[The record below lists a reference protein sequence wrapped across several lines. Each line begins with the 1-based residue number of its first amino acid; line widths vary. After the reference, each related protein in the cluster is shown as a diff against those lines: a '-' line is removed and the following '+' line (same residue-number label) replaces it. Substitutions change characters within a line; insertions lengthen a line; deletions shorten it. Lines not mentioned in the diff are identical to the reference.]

1 MQDVDLVEGDDDG
14 TGEGT
19 DRHAPRSG
27 GGDAAGPPPGTGPT
41 GAGPVGSTSG
51 ARNAPSTAPSTHD
64 RHRRRRLVVLTATT
78 LVLVVAGAAAVQA
91 RDDARE
97 RARVASISA
106 DVALV
111 AEPLTDPP
119 TTRWTTPATSVL
131 GWSVRVDD
139 ALVGVSADGADGP
152 EVLAV
157 DTATGAELWRTAV
170 PTRAVADD
178 PDRPEAR
185 SPVVEPPAA
194 RSLADT
200 CVAHPAVE
208 HAVACLVTDAD
219 RLIPDGG
226 SATPR
231 PTVVAMVVL
240 DTRDGRLLQDLTD
253 DLPHPTPTRITTTG
267 DGPAVWD
274 VADDVL
280 RVRAFTRDG
289 DVAWDHEAS
298 APPDGRRDVTPLAD
312 GVLAVITPRTV
323 QLLDTAG
330 RVLRVVDLPPDS
342 SVERLDA
349 ARLVVAPGAETYQR
363 SSDGSSTTTPDE
375 LLVVG
380 VHGEVRV
387 EGRYVPSEDDGSV
400 PGLLLTQVDRRTLQA
415 WDGDGTPLW
424 TWALDGAASSFDQDA
439 STTVLDGRVLLA
451 SPGRLVALDAWSGA
465 ELWRSA
471 ELTSARIMTDGH
483 LVVGVAQRREHGEGG
498 ELVALR
504 RDDGTVAWRAPLPA
518 GADGAVV
525 AFGLLVA
532 YESREDGALAVLH
545 VLGPP
550 G

>member
-14 TGEGT
+14 TGEGA

-27 GGDAAGPPPGTGPT
+27 GGDAAGQPP
-41 GAGPVGSTSG
+41 GSTSG

-64 RHRRRRLVVLTATT
+64 RRRRRRLIVLTATT
-78 LVLVVAGAAAVQA
+78 LVLVVAGAAAGQA
-91 RDDARE
+91 RADARE

-106 DVALV
+106 DVALI

-119 TTRWTTPATSVL
+119 TTRWTAPATSVL
-131 GWSVRVDD
+131 GWAVRADD

-157 DTATGAELWRTAV
+157 DTATGAERWRTAV

-178 PDRPEAR
+178 PDHPEAR

-208 HAVACLVTDAD
+208 HAVACLVTDAAG
-219 RLIPDGG
+219 LVPDGG
-226 SATPR
+226 STTPR
-231 PTVVAMVVL
+231 PTVAAMVVL
-240 DTRDGRLLQDLTD
+240 DTRDGRLLQDLSD

-267 DGPAVWD
+267 DGPAVWGF
-274 VADDVL
+274 ADDVL

-289 DVAWDHEAS
+289 DVAWDHEAP
-298 APPDGRRDVTPLAD
+298 APPDGRRDVAPLAD

-330 RVLRVVDLPPDS
+330 RSLRVVDLPPDS
-342 SVERLDA
+342 AVERLDA
-349 ARLVVAPGAETYQR
+349 ARLVVAPGTETYQL

-415 WDGDGTPLW
+415 WEGDGTPLW
-424 TWALDGAASSFDQDA
+424 TWALDGTASSYDQDA

-451 SPGRLVALDAWSGA
+451 SPGRLVTLDARTGA

-471 ELTSARIMTDGH
+471 ELTSAQIMTDGH
-483 LVVGVAQRREHGEGG
+483 LVVGVAQGPEHGEGG

-504 RDDGTVAWRAPLPA
+504 RDDGTVAWRAPLP
-518 GADGAVV
+518 GGTDGVGV
-525 AFGLLVA
+525 GLGLLVA
-532 YESREDGALAVLH
+532 YATRDDGVLAVLH